1 MKKQLQ
7 SIFNALVRFCLA
19 ACVLTVLHY
28 VLLVTSW
35 SSFNVPSTSMLP
47 TLQPGDY
54 MLVNKWVMGARIYDL
69 HKAAGKIPI
78 RVGYAGKGYGR
89 R

>member
-1 MKKQLQ
+1 MKSLFTVLLKLW
-7 SIFNALVRFCLA
+7 LVVCG
-19 ACVLTVLHY
+19 VTVLHY
-28 VLLVTSW
+28 VLLVTTW

-69 HKAAGKIPI
+69 RKAAGKIPI
-78 RVGYAGKGYGR
+78 RVGYVGKGYGR